1 MNELAEFRAEKD
13 AFFRDDPRSPI
24 PPERRATF
32 EGLGYYPD
40 NPALAILAP
49 LETDG
54 VDRDERIVMDTTT
67 GGQQTFRRA
76 GIVRFEVDGG
86 TAELTL
92 YASDDSPDLFLPFR
106 DATSGRETYGAGRY
120 LDIEPPGPDG
130 RVLVDLNYAYNP
142 SCAYSPEYSCP
153 IPPGENW
160 IGVPIR
166 AGERSSPD
174 VDKVARNR

>member
-24 PPERRATF
+24 PPERRAAF
-32 EGLGYYPD
+32 EGLGYYLE
-40 NPALAILAP
+40 NPALAIRAP

-67 GGQQTFRRA
+67 GGQQTYRRA

-160 IGVPIR
+160 LGVPIR
-166 AGERSSPD
+166 AGERSSSD
-174 VDKVARNR
+174 VDEDARNR